1 MAENNTLDLENK
13 TEVKRSFWGPDHLEG
28 GPFQC
33 TSSLEPLLNLGCGN
47 SGDILEFLKMA
58 KDKVK
63 GCLGARGRLAQVGES
78 FYSYSHSKTNSKYS
92 NK

>member
-1 MAENNTLDLENK
+1 M
-13 TEVKRSFWGPDHLEG
+13 
-28 GPFQC
+28 
-33 TSSLEPLLNLGCGN
+33 GCGN
-47 SGDILEFLKMA
+47 SGDILEFLKME

-78 FYSYSHSKTNSKYS
+78 FYSYSHSKTNSKHS